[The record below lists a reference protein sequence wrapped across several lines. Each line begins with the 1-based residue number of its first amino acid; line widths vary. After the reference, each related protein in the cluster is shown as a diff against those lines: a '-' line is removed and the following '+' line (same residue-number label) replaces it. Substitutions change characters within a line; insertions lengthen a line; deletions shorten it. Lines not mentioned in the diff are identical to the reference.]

1 MKHLHRSKF
10 KAIKKKDIVP
20 ATVSSAHSR
29 LPTLPSSHPATILVP
44 FSLASMFLFVEISI
58 YVYV

>member
-44 FSLASMFLFVEISI
+44 FH
-58 YVYV
+58 